1 LFDPAKAG
9 IHKAVNLETVSDPD
23 LLARWCA
30 GDRTAG
36 EALTRRHYAALH
48 GFVRRKVD
56 NPTVVE
62 EIVQDTLLGLVEGK
76 HRIREGVKFRG
87 FLNCIASRR
96 VYRWF
101 AERGRIESFEPDKM
115 SISQAA
121 TTLGLMHRD
130 GKLLYRALRELPA
143 EEQLALELYN
153 WEQMSAPEIAEIT
166 GATLPQVKHRLRR
179 GKEKLETLIGRYRQ
193 EHSTEVTAELEAWFS
208 TLQQRAAAL
217 GEERDEAP

>member
-1 LFDPAKAG
+1 MD
-9 IHKAVNLETVSDPD
+9 LEALADTD

-36 EALTRRHYAALH
+36 ELLTRRHYAALY

-62 EIVQDTLLGLVEGK
+62 EIVQETLLGLVEGK
-76 HRIREGVKFRG
+76 HRIREGIKFRG

-101 AERGRIESFEPDKM
+101 GERGRVESFEPDQM
-115 SISQAA
+115 SVSQAA
-121 TTLGLMHRD
+121 TTLGLLHRD
-130 GKLLYRALRELPA
+130 GKLLYQALRELPA

-153 WEQMSAPEIAEIT
+153 WEQLSAPEIAEVT

-179 GKEKLETLIGRYRQ
+179 GKEKLEVLVGRYRQ
-193 EHSTEVTAELEAWFS
+193 QHSNVATAELAAWFS
-208 TLQQRAAAL
+208 ELQNRASAL
-217 GEERDEAP
+217 SDERDPAS

>member
-1 LFDPAKAG
+1 MD
-9 IHKAVNLETVSDPD
+9 LEPLADTD

-30 GDRTAG
+30 GDRAAG
-36 EALTRRHYAALH
+36 ELLTRRHYAALH

-62 EIVQDTLLGLVEGK
+62 EIVQETLLGLVEGK
-76 HRIREGVKFRG
+76 HRIREGIKFRG

-101 AERGRIESFEPDKM
+101 GERGRVESFEPDEM
-115 SISQAA
+115 SVSQVA
-121 TTLGLMHRD
+121 TTLGLLHRD
-130 GKLLYRALRELPA
+130 GKLLYQALRELPA

-153 WEQMSAPEIAEIT
+153 WEQLSAPEIAEIT

-179 GKEKLETLIGRYRQ
+179 GKEKLEVLVGRYRQ
-193 EHSTEVTAELEAWFS
+193 QHSDVATAELQTWFS
-208 TLQQRAAAL
+208 ELQKRASAL
-217 GEERDEAP
+217 SDERDPAS